1 MSLTGAID
9 IFAFGEIHIQSK
21 FVIKKKHPS
30 ALYCESVGTIVCFRG
45 MCALEMTALEL
56 TDNGEKGGQVVSS
69 HVFSIYSHHYVFY
82 KFGIR

>member
-9 IFAFGEIHIQSK
+9 IFAFGEIPIQSK
-21 FVIKKKHPS
+21 FIKKKHPS
-30 ALYCESVGTIVCFRG
+30 VLYCESVGTIVCFRG

-69 HVFSIYSHHYVFY
+69 HVF
-82 KFGIR
+82 

>member
-9 IFAFGEIHIQSK
+9 IFAFGEIPLQSK
-21 FVIKKKHPS
+21 FVKKNPS
-30 ALYCESVGTIVCFRG
+30 VLYCESAGTIVCFRG

-69 HVFSIYSHHYVFY
+69 HVF
-82 KFGIR
+82 